1 MFNRPRPS
9 RRRNQGSA
17 IAVFICLIWTVQT
30 AISYS
35 SPAPIQSSDLAAR
48 AKAALAQTS
57 GRIELE
63 GISKPVEVLRDEWG
77 VPHIYAEK
85 VEDLFFAQGFVAAQ
99 DRLWQM
105 EIWRRIGEGNLAE
118 ILGPQAIERDRFA
131 RLMRYR
137 GDMNAEWKSYSPD
150 AKSIIEAFVRGVN
163 AFIRISRDRLPIE
176 FQLTGISPELWTAE
190 TCLTR
195 MAGYVMTR
203 NASSEI
209 LRAQVAHKF
218 GIDKAEEWLETDP
231 FKKLEIPSGL
241 NLEGI
246 DSKILASASAA
257 SGSVS
262 FNTNN
267 PNDGSNNW
275 VINGQLS
282 ATGKPLLANDPHRAI
297 TLPSLRYLVHLVG
310 PGWNVIGA
318 GEPSLPGVA
327 AGHNETVGFGFTI
340 VGIDQQDIYVEETDP
355 KDPTLYRAGSK
366 WEKMKVEREEIKV
379 KDRAAPE
386 ILELKFTRHGPV
398 IHEDRARNRA
408 YVLRWVGTEPGTAGY
423 LASLSLNRAKNWK
436 EFLVALERWK
446 VPSENLVYADTDG
459 NIGWQAA
466 GITPIRRGWSGL
478 VPVPGGSGKYEWNGF
493 LPLSELPRSYNP
505 QSGFIATAN
514 HKVIPEGYR
523 REIGFEW
530 AAPFRFHRIEEVLK
544 KGSKFT
550 VADFERLQYDEDSII
565 ARKIVPMLRGI
576 SFEDAR
582 SSEAARMLLDWNM
595 VLTKDS
601 VAATVYEMWLSKL
614 TPNIFKPTVPA
625 EAWSMVGGRFSVS
638 QLIAALTNPTTK
650 IFGPDPQKGRM
661 QVLAASLTEAVAE
674 LSKRLGPDSSKWQ
687 WGNLHQAEFKHML
700 SRDEATRAV
709 FDLRSVP
716 SGGDSNTVKA
726 AAGPGFRHSHG
737 ASFRQILDVS
747 NWDNSVATSVP
758 GQSGQPGSPHYSDL
772 LPLWAEG
779 KFFPLL
785 FSRSKVESHTKQ
797 RLRLE
802 PKKDN

>member
-9 RRRNQGSA
+9 QFRLQRSA
-17 IAVFICLIWTVQT
+17 FAAFICLVWIVQT
-30 AISYS
+30 AASYTPFAS
-35 SPAPIQSSDLAAR
+35 IQSSNLEAR

-57 GRIELE
+57 GRIEME
-63 GISKPVEVLRDEWG
+63 GISKPIEVLRDQWG
-77 VPHIYAEK
+77 IPHIYAEK

-105 EIWRRIGEGNLAE
+105 EIWRRTGEGKLAE

-150 AKSIIEAFVRGVN
+150 AKSIIESFVRGVN
-163 AFIRISRDRLPIE
+163 AFIRVSRDRLPIE
-176 FQLTGISPELWTAE
+176 FQLTGVNPEPWTAE

-195 MAGYVMTR
+195 MAGYIMTR
-203 NASSEI
+203 NASSEV

-218 GIDKAEEWLETDP
+218 GIEKAEEWLETDP
-231 FKKLEIPSGL
+231 FKKLEIPAGL

-246 DSKILASASAA
+246 DSKVLASASAA

-275 VINGQLS
+275 VIDGRLS

-327 AGHNETVGFGFTI
+327 AGHNEKVGFGFTI

-355 KDPTLYRAGSK
+355 KDPTRYRAGGK
-366 WEKMKVEREEIKV
+366 WERMKIEREEIKV
-379 KDRAAPE
+379 KGRAEPE
-386 ILELKFTRHGPV
+386 VLELKFTRHGPV

-408 YVLRWVGTEPGTAGY
+408 YTLRWVGTEPGTAGY

-466 GITPIRRGWSGL
+466 GLAPIRRGWSGL

-493 LPLSELPRSYNP
+493 LPLSQLPRSYNP
-505 QSGFIATAN
+505 QTGFIATAN
-514 HKVIPEGYR
+514 HKVIPEGYQ

-550 VADFERLQYDEDSII
+550 VADFERLQYDEVSTI
-565 ARKIVPMLRGI
+565 ARKLVPLLRGI

-582 SSEAARMLLDWNM
+582 SSEAARLLLGWDM
-595 VLTKDS
+595 VLSKDS
-601 VAATVYEMWLSKL
+601 AAAAIYEMWVSKL
-614 TPNIFKPTVPA
+614 TPNVFKPTVPA
-625 EAWSMVGGRFSVS
+625 EAWSMIGGRFSIS
-638 QLIAALTNPTTK
+638 QLIAALTNPGAK
-650 IFGPDPQKGRM
+650 IFGPDPQRGRA
-661 QVLAASLTEAVAE
+661 QVMAASLNEAVAE
-674 LSKRLGPDSSKWQ
+674 LSKRLGPDLNRWQ
-687 WGNLHQAEFKHML
+687 WGDMHQTEFKHML

-726 AAGPGFRHSHG
+726 AGGPNFRHSHG

-747 NWDNSVATSVP
+747 DWDNSVATSVP

-772 LPLWAEG
+772 LPLWTEG

-785 FSRSKVESHTKQ
+785 FSRSKVEYHTKQ
-797 RLRLE
+797 RLVME